1 MKSATDTGVSPVV
14 KLENVNFH
22 YGKRAALTGFSLEIA
37 PRKLVGLIGPDGVG
51 KSTMLS
57 LITGAR
63 AGQTGKITVL
73 GGDMSSK
80 AHRDAVCPRIAYMPQ
95 GLGKNLYFTLT
106 VEENLQFFGKLF
118 GHDAAERRRR
128 IDHLTRSTGLYN
140 FLDRPAGK
148 LSGGMKQKLGLCCS
162 LIHDPD
168 LLILDE
174 PTTGVDPLARRQFW
188 DLVDSVRESQ
198 PHMTVVVATAYMD
211 EAQRFEWLIAMD
223 DGRILDTGTP
233 AELLERTGCR
243 NLDDAFIQLLPEEKR
258 AGHKTLT
265 VPPLSSEGEE
275 IIAIEAENLTRKF
288 GSFTAV
294 DHVSFKIRQGEI
306 FGFLGSN
313 GCGKTTTMRMLTGLM
328 TPTEG
333 RAELFGKPIEAESM
347 ETRLRLGY
355 MTQLFSLYN
364 ELTIRQNL
372 MLYARLYRIG
382 EAEVASRVDE
392 MLERFQLNDYE
403 NVTPQSLPLGI
414 KQRLSL
420 AAAVIHRPQI
430 LILDEPTSGVDPV
443 ARDLFWE
450 LIIELSRRD
459 KVTIFITTHF
469 MNEAER
475 CDRIS
480 LMHAGRS
487 LACDTPANLAAARK
501 APSLEA
507 AFIDC
512 LEEADQS
519 SGEKVA
525 IAEISEGSGSSG
537 KRKNLWRRFLESN
550 NPKFSIQRVSCCCW
564 REFLELLRDPIR
576 ATLAIFG
583 ALLLMLVMSFGISM
597 DVEDLKFAVLDR
609 DGSILSNNYALNI
622 AGSRYFIEQPP
633 IRNSE
638 ELEERLRNG
647 ELSLAIEIPP
657 DFGKDVEAGREPE
670 VAFWIDGAMPSRAE
684 TVNGYVTSLH
694 KQWLD
699 ERNRESGMTQGS
711 KINAGVETRYRYN
724 PDVLSLPAMVPAVI
738 PLLLLMI
745 PAVLAALA
753 VVREKEMGSI
763 INLYVTPLSRLEF
776 MLGKQL
782 PYVLFAMISSL
793 MLVTMAVTIFD
804 VPVKGSAPVLVI
816 SLILYSM
823 CATGLGLLA
832 SAATRSQIAVIFMTL
847 LATMIPAVQ
856 FCGMIDPVSSQEG
869 VGRVIGTLYPTSYM
883 LLVSRGVFNKALGF
897 ADLPLELTVLLVM
910 VPVVLLAGV
919 MCLRKQEK

>member
-1 MKSATDTGVSPVV
+1 MIETPVV
-14 KLENVNFH
+14 KLEHVSFRF
-22 YGKRAALTGFSLEIA
+22 GKTLALNDFSLEIA

-63 AGQTGKITVL
+63 AMQSGEITVL
-73 GGDMSSK
+73 GGDMRSK
-80 AHRDAVCPRIAYMPQ
+80 EHRNKVCPKIAYMPQ

-148 LSGGMKQKLGLCCS
+148 LSGGMKQKLGLCCA

-168 LLILDE
+168 LLVLDE

-188 DLVDSVRESQ
+188 DLVDSVRIMQ
-198 PHMTVVVATAYMD
+198 PQMTVIVATAYMD

-223 DGRILDTGTP
+223 DGKILDTGTP
-233 AELLERTGCR
+233 EEIFEKTHCN

-258 AGHKTLT
+258 SGHSKLV
-265 VPPLSSEGEE
+265 VPPLPDEGKEV
-275 IIAIEAENLTRKF
+275 ISIAAENLTKRF

-294 DHVSFKIRQGEI
+294 DHVSFRIREGEI

-333 RAELFGKPIEAESM
+333 RAELFGSPIDAESM

-364 ELTIRQNL
+364 ELTILQNL
-372 MLYARLYRIG
+372 TLYARLYRIP
-382 EAEVASRVDE
+382 EAEVANRVQE
-392 MLERFQLNDYE
+392 MMKRFQLEAYAQD
-403 NVTPQSLPLGI
+403 TPQSLPLGI

-450 LIIELSRRD
+450 MIIELSRRD
-459 KVTIFITTHF
+459 RVTIFITTHF

-480 LMHAGRS
+480 LMHAGKS
-487 LACDTPANLAAARK
+487 LACDTPAALVAERQ
-501 APSLEA
+501 APTLEA
-507 AFIDC
+507 AFIGY
-512 LEEADQS
+512 LEDADPASREKVVLEAVES
-519 SGEKVA
+519 SGSEK
-525 IAEISEGSGSSG
+525 SSH
-537 KRKNLWRRFLESN
+537 KKWYQKLFAN
-550 NPKFSIQRVSCCCW
+550 NSQSHFSLQRLLCCCW
-564 REFLELLRDPIR
+564 RENMELMRDPIR

-583 ALLLMLVMSFGISM
+583 ALLLMLVMGFGISM
-597 DVEDLKFAVLDR
+597 DVEDLTFAVLDR
-609 DGSILSNNYALNI
+609 DGSGLSRNYALNI

-633 IRNSE
+633 LRDYDD
-638 ELEERLRNG
+638 LERRLRSG
-647 ELSLAIEIPP
+647 DLSVAIEIPP
-657 DFGKDVEAGREPE
+657 NFGQDLERGKTPE

-684 TVNGYVTSLH
+684 TVNGYVSSLH
-694 KQWLD
+694 RQWLE
-699 ERNRESGMTQGS
+699 ERQREHGTGVQSA
-711 KINAGVETRYRYN
+711 NAVAVETRYRYN

-738 PLLLLMI
+738 PLLLMMI
-745 PAVLAALA
+745 PAILAALA

-776 MLGKQL
+776 MLGKQI
-782 PYVLFAMISSL
+782 PYVLFSL
-793 MLVTMAVTIFD
+793 MSGAMLAAMAVTIFD
-804 VPVKGSAPVLVI
+804 VPVKGSALVLAV

-823 CATGLGLLA
+823 CSTGFGLLA
-832 SAATRSQIAVIFMTL
+832 SSVTRSQIAVIFMTML
-847 LATMIPAVQ
+847 GTMLPAVQ
-856 FCGMIDPVSSQEG
+856 FCGMIDPVTAQEG
-869 VGRVIGTLYPTSYM
+869 AGRVIGTIYPTTYM
-883 LLVSRGVFNKALGF
+883 LLISRGVFNKALGF
-897 ADLPLELTVLLVM
+897 GDLYWEILALAITVPIVIGC
-910 VPVVLLAGV
+910 GV
-919 MCLRKQEK
+919 MFLKKQEK